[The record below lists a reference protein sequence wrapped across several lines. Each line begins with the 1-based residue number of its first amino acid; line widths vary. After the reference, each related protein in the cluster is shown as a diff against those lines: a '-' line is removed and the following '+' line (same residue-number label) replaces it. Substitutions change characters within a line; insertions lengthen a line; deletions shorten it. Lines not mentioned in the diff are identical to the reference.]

1 MKVHLL
7 LTAAVL
13 SSAAIARADVE
24 VNMAELRR
32 IGFLPQDKADLRPEN
47 KIDIKRR
54 NPFAERKKIVA
65 SRPAEQ
71 VETEESKLRTFFD
84 KLQVSGLM
92 ELGDKRVVT
101 LGRLTLEAG
110 QIVPSVIANQTQ
122 ILRVIRVEDNLLE
135 IGWVEEAGYDTSV
148 PRKIIKKIDLTPKI
162 IQVLASEDNTGENAN
177 TVTLDATGKV
187 LMPPREGLLPNP
199 SALVDNLP
207 PSSDINPLS
216 TLTAD
221 EQAQMKAA
229 VAAIDTPPGPA
240 PAPEVVPDALPG
252 APPAPAPQP
261 ENGEAPPPP
270 PKNPED
276 SVQPDPDLAPPPAE
290 SRTAPA
296 GPPAQ

>member
-24 VNMAELRR
+24 VTMAELRR
-32 IGFLPQDKADLRPEN
+32 IGFLPQDKADLRPED

-92 ELGDKRVVT
+92 KLGDKRVVT

-110 QIVPSVIANQTQ
+110 QIVPPVIAGQTQ

-148 PRKIIKKIDLTPKI
+148 PRKILKKIDLTPKI
-162 IQVLASEDNTGENAN
+162 TQVLASEDNTGENAN

-207 PSSDINPLS
+207 PGSDTNPLS

-221 EQAQMKAA
+221 EQAQMRAA
-229 VAAIDTPPGPA
+229 AAAIDTPPGPA
-240 PAPEVVPDALPG
+240 PAPEVVPDAVPG
-252 APPAPAPQP
+252 DAPAPAPQP

-270 PKNPED
+270 PENPED

-290 SRTAPA
+290 SGTTPA